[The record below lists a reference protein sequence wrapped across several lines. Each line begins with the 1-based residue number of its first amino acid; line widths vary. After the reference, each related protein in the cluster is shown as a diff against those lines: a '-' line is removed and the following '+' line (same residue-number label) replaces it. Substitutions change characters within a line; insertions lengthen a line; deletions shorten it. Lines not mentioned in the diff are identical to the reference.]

1 MNKRKSLILALLIF
15 TAGLV
20 ISCTE
25 GEDGDNSN
33 KPRARGASGEILLVI
48 DSLKY
53 KGPVGD
59 ALKGI
64 FEEDI
69 KGLVREE
76 TLFDM
81 RKVDPRSMT
90 RILKMAYNIV
100 YVTTFDD
107 KKPGSRMISN
117 QFSPQ
122 SKEKAAADPSLFML
136 RNEDEFARGQEVVYL
151 FGNNEEDLINNLRK
165 NKEKLQNLFEVR
177 ERNRLGEVILSR
189 TNGAVQ
195 TKGEEILGLDLTVPA
210 SYQFVKEEE
219 NFLWA
224 RQPTP
229 TTKRA
234 DISLIFYQTD
244 YTSEEQV
251 FPENL
256 IAFRDQILKTRVFG
270 DPEKPNSYLET
281 EKQIVPSFRNMEIDG
296 HYAIE
301 MRGQWK
307 THTISM
313 GGSFVSYAVVD
324 EAKGKLYY
332 LEGFLYYP
340 SETHKKALREIEAI
354 LMATK
359 FPEAPKTKSK
369 L

>member
-1 MNKRKSLILALLIF
+1 MNKKNSLFLALFILAASI
-15 TAGLV
+15 LV
-20 ISCTE
+20 SCQ
-25 GEDGDNSN
+25 DGKNGSNSN
-33 KPRARGASGEILLVI
+33 KPKARGASGEILLVI
-48 DSLKY
+48 DSVKY

-69 KGLVREE
+69 KGLVRQE

-107 KKPGSRMISN
+107 KKAGSRMISN
-117 QFSPQ
+117 QFSPA

-136 RNEDEFARGQEVVYL
+136 RNEDEFAQGQEVVYL
-151 FGNNEEDLINNLRK
+151 FGNTEEELINNLRK
-165 NKEKLQNLFEVR
+165 NKDKLQNLFEVR
-177 ERNRLGEVILSR
+177 ERNRLGDAILER
-189 TNGAVQ
+189 TSGKVQ
-195 TKGEEILGLDLTVPA
+195 SKGKEILGLNLKIPA
-210 SYQFVKEEE
+210 SYQYVKEEE

-229 TTKRA
+229 TTQRA

-251 FPENL
+251 FPENIIKL
-256 IAFRDQILKTRVFG
+256 RDEILKTRVFG
-270 DPEKPNSYLET
+270 DPEKPTSYLET
-281 EKQIVPSFRNMEIDG
+281 EKQIVPSFRNMQIDG

-313 GGSFVSYAVVD
+313 GGSFVSYTIVD

-340 SETHKKALREIEAI
+340 NETHKKALREIEAI
-354 LMATK
+354 LMATT
-359 FPEAPKTKSK
+359 FPEDNSN
-369 L
+369 